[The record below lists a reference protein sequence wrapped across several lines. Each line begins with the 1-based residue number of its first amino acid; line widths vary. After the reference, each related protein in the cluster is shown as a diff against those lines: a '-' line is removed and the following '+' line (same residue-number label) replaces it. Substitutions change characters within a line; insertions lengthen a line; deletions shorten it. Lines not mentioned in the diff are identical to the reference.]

1 MGSFLLPAVVIP
13 SAITSVSTNG
23 RRDHLNFSRRSLIAL
38 QINTYSFSLSPPLI
52 LLYRHRRRCR
62 SVSNPKAVSSHSSSH
77 AHGFCACQ
85 ILKQATDSTF
95 GRILDKLRSWGN
107 LLPGGSWWQ
116 LKGEDEGEEV
126 EGRWRGGVTFL
137 QGLKRM
143 WFLISRDRWVICLAL
158 ASLSIAS
165 LAEVAVPHFLTA
177 SIFSAQS
184 GQSAIFSKNIKIVV
198 SLCLISGIFSGV
210 RSCCFGIANMILV
223 RRMRETLY
231 STLIFQDIA
240 FFDAETIGDLTSRL
254 GSDCQQVSRVIG
266 NDFNL
271 IFRNLLQ
278 GTGTLIFLFMISWP
292 LALSMLLICAGL
304 AVVMLFYGRFQKM
317 LAKLMQDF
325 TAGANEVSQ
334 ETLSL
339 IRTVRIYGTEGKEIE
354 RYMIW
359 LERLW
364 DLSLR
369 QSVGY
374 GFWSLSYNFFYHI
387 TQIVAVLVGGIS
399 IICGHM
405 TPEQLTKFVLYA
417 EWLIYSAWWVGDNW
431 SSLMQSMGASE
442 KPRVMLSQGANL
454 HGKPSLEQLL
464 PHGAGVLMGSW
475 RKRQWGEYCPP
486 RVLNALLHHLLLSV
500 GQAVGRSGS
509 GKSTITNL
517 LLGLYEPSNG
527 EILVD
532 GIPLGDLDIRW
543 FRERIG
549 FVGQEPPIFRMDVS
563 SNIRYGCTKET
574 TQEEV
579 EQAAEQALAHEF
591 IRSLP
596 NGYSTLVDSA
606 LLSGGQK
613 QRIAIARA
621 ILRDPTILILDEATS
636 ALDAETEHYVKE
648 LLLSAGNASMEKK
661 TVIVIAHR
669 LSTIQAADQIAVMDK
684 GRVVEVGNHNELMQK
699 NGLYASLIQRQSGAF
714 V

>member
-1 MGSFLLPAVVIP
+1 MGDLS
-13 SAITSVSTNG
+13 SV
-23 RRDHLNFSRRSLIAL
+23 
-38 QINTYSFSLSPPLI
+38 
-52 LLYRHRRRCR
+52 
-62 SVSNPKAVSSHSSSH
+62 
-77 AHGFCACQ
+77 GF
-85 ILKQATDSTF
+85 
-95 GRILDKLRSWGN
+95 
-107 LLPGGSWWQ
+107 
-116 LKGEDEGEEV
+116 
-126 EGRWRGGVTFL
+126 
-137 QGLKRM
+137 
-143 WFLISRDRWVICLAL
+143 
-158 ASLSIAS
+158 LSIAS

-442 KPRVMLSQGANL
+442 KPHVMLSQGANL

-486 RVLNALLHHLLLSV
+486 RGIQMQELVGHIEFVDVSFCYPSRLMVPAVEHVNLSI
-500 GQAVGRSGS
+500 QPNKILAIVGRSGS

-563 SNIRYGCTKET
+563 SNIRYGCTRET

-579 EQAAEQALAHEF
+579 ERAAEQALAHEF
-591 IRSLP
+591 IHSLP
-596 NGYSTLVDSA
+596 NSYSTLVDSA

-661 TVIVIAHR
+661 LSLSLLTGCQQYR
-669 LSTIQAADQIAVMDK
+669 LQIK
-684 GRVVEVGNHNELMQK
+684 
-699 NGLYASLIQRQSGAF
+699 
-714 V
+714 